1 MTSQKNHPVPY
12 VHSRV
17 FEAPEW
23 MAARAAGMVGTVI
36 APEFPVSAIRCA
48 LDIVTFGK
56 ATVPAAF
63 STVCQSFLLVVL
75 RHAAGAGGCGAGG
88 GECISSTYL
97 ALCIL
102 LRVDQARGH
111 ILKMHNTYAAWS

>member
-17 FEAPEW
+17 FEAPKW
-23 MAARAAGMVGTVI
+23 VAARAAGMVGTVI

-48 LDIVTFGK
+48 RHRHLRQGHR
-56 ATVPAAF
+56 PRR
-63 STVCQSFLLVVL
+63 LLHRVSVL
-75 RHAAGAGGCGAGG
+75 PPGAGAGGCGAGG

-111 ILKMHNTYAAWS
+111 ILKMHNTYAG